1 VRQYRIFL
9 FDGSGHI
16 YRAHEF
22 DADEDAAAVEIAE
35 AWREGR
41 RMELWQLDRRVK
53 QWGPPPV

>member
-41 RMELWQLDRRVK
+41 RMELWQLID
-53 QWGPPPV
+53 G